1 MGNLLRAL
9 QAHGV
14 AWRKASPFALKCRG
28 VFPGVSSPSRQVSGE
43 YFWANVFPVPH
54 YYYFG
59 VSNLRVASLL
69 VPSRCLPFCIPE
81 HS

>member
-43 YFWANVFPVPH
+43 TPLQRLQDIQDKIPFQS
-54 YYYFG
+54 FG
-59 VSNLRVASLL
+59 V
-69 VPSRCLPFCIPE
+69 
-81 HS
+81 

>member
-43 YFWANVFPVPH
+43 TP
-54 YYYFG
+54 
-59 VSNLRVASLL
+59 LL
-69 VPSRCLPFCIPE
+69 YTTKYPGQGTFSELSVLLCILL
-81 HS
+81 